1 MLKNL
6 LLTIGII
13 LTANILVF
21 SQGSL
26 QGKVVDKETNEPIP
40 FVNIIVEL
48 GGTMVG
54 GGASDFDGNFVI
66 KPITP
71 GKYDVKATAVGYRPM
86 LLQGMVIFGNRIT
99 FYDLIMEATAENL
112 DEFEIV
118 EYVVPLINKDQT
130 SSGASITKEEISK
143 MPNRSANAV
152 ASTVGGVFSA
162 DGERGNVRGSRSEGT
177 VMYIDGIRVRGSSN
191 LPQSAIEQVDV
202 ILSGLP
208 ASYGDATGGI
218 ISVTTRG
225 PSRTFGAGVEM
236 QTSQFLDAFG
246 YNRLGFN
253 VQGPLIKGQN
263 KNGTALLG
271 YFIAGDANYNKDGRP
286 SAIGI
291 YKVKDDVLASLKE
304 TPQRV
309 SGTGFG
315 VLPNA
320 YFVNNSDLEHMKS
333 TQNTENS
340 SFSISGNLN
349 VRTTETTT
357 LTFGGSMFYNNYH
370 AYNYYNSLFNY
381 ENNSQVITDTWRVYG
396 KFTQRFPSN
405 NESNSLIK
413 NIYYSIQADYS
424 KTHTKQQDPKHKD
437 NLFKYGYLGKYETHT
452 IKSYE
457 LGEDTV
463 NGSAFTNV
471 WLHNGFFDT
480 AYVFTKSDIN
490 SEVANYTKL
499 YYELYPNKW
508 GNYDPI
514 THGGLG
520 NWLNS
525 DQLQLG
531 GGLLNGQVPDAVYGL
546 WANAG
551 AKYNGYNVGDY
562 SQIGINAK
570 FSADIGKHEFQFG
583 LQYEQRID
591 RGYGYAPTNLWSLM
605 RGLTNFHIL
614 ELDVDNPQLVYRDG
628 VFQDTIF
635 YYRKHDEASQRIF
648 DYNLRKKLGLDPN
661 GTDFINIDS
670 YDMDSYSINYYDKDG
685 NLKTIT
691 LDEELLSIDMFS
703 PDELLNNGSSYVGY
717 YGYDYTG
724 KKLTNNPSMDDFF
737 NRTVKIGN
745 KDVYTREIDA
755 FRPIYMAGYIQ
766 DKFAFKDLIFNVGLR
781 IDRFDAN
788 QMVLKDPYLLFP
800 SQTVAQALQGSPD
813 LFSIPKPSNI
823 GNNYTV
829 YVDDIKNPTTIVG
842 YREGNK
848 WFSADGTEVTNPSI
862 IDPSGIKPLLI
873 DKNANVVTSESFKD
887 YEPQISVMPRL
898 SFSFPISDEALFFAH
913 YDVLTQRP
921 TEALRM
927 NPMDYYFF
935 ATNTD
940 VISNPNL
947 KPTKTIDYEL
957 GFQQKLTNSS
967 SLSFSAFYKEM
978 RDMIQYY
985 RYLGAYPKEYDT
997 YINYDFGTVKGVTV
1011 SYDLR
1016 RTNNVRIRAAYT
1028 LQFANG
1034 TGSNSETSA
1043 ALVTSG
1049 QPNLRTL
1056 NPLNWDRRHA
1066 INLLLDYRYGEGKKY
1081 NGPSIRKKIKGT
1093 DKYKTVQILKN
1104 TGFNM
1109 TFNGGS
1115 GTPYSKSS
1123 RIVRI
1128 GSGGEQL
1135 QGSING
1141 SHLPWQFRMDLRIDK
1156 DFYIK
1161 FKKKEGEDAKFASL
1175 NVYIQVLNVLDSKN
1189 IMGVYRATGNP
1200 DDDGYLAAAQYQ
1212 TEIENQL
1219 DSQAYRDLYL
1229 IRINNPA
1236 NYSAPRK
1243 IRLGVIFNF

>member
-13 LTANILVF
+13 LTANVLVF
-21 SQGSL
+21 SQGTL
-26 QGKVVDKETNEPIP
+26 QGVVVDKETNEPIP
-40 FVNIIVEL
+40 FVNIVVEL

-54 GGASDFDGNFVI
+54 GGASDFDGNYVI

-86 LLQGMVIFGNRIT
+86 LIRSMVISGNRIT
-99 FYDLIMEATAENL
+99 FYDLIMESTTENL
-112 DEFEIV
+112 EEFEIV

-130 SSGASITKEEISK
+130 SSGATITKEEISK

-152 ASTVGGVFSA
+152 ASTVGGVFSS
-162 DGERGNVRGSRSEGT
+162 DGERGSVRGARASGT
-177 VMYIDGIRVRGSSN
+177 IMYIDGVRVRGSSS
-191 LPQSAIEQVDV
+191 LPASAIEQVDV

-208 ASYGDATGGI
+208 AQYGDATGGI

-225 PSRTFGAGVEM
+225 PSRTFGAGFEL

-253 VQGPLIKGQN
+253 MQGPIIKGKD

-271 YFIAGDANYNKDGRP
+271 YFIAGDVNYNEDGRP
-286 SAIGI
+286 TANGI

-309 SGTGFG
+309 SGTGYG
-315 VLPNA
+315 VYPNA
-320 YFVNNSDLEHMKS
+320 EFVKMNDLDHVKS
-333 TQNTENS
+333 TQNTENTT
-340 SFSISGNLN
+340 FSISGNLN

-357 LTFGGSMFYNNYH
+357 LTFGGSMNYSNRR
-370 AYNYYNSLFNY
+370 AYSYYGSLFNY
-381 ENNSQVITDTWRVYG
+381 ENNPQVISSTWRAYG
-396 KFTQRFPSN
+396 KFTQRFPSD

-424 KTHTKQQDPKHKD
+424 KTHDLTQDPKHKD
-437 NLFKYGYLGKYETHT
+437 NLFKYGYLGKFDTHT
-452 IKSYE
+452 IRSYDI
-457 LGEDTV
+457 GVDTI
-463 NGSAFTNV
+463 NGQAFTNV
-471 WLHNGFFDT
+471 WLQNGFFDT
-480 AYVFTKSDIN
+480 AYVFSKYDYN
-490 SEVANYTKL
+490 SEVANYTQL
-499 YYELYPNKW
+499 YYDLYPNKW
-508 GNYDPI
+508 GNYFA
-514 THGGLG
+514 GGDG
-520 NWLNS
+520 NWMNS
-525 DQLQLG
+525 DQVQLG
-531 GGLLNGQVPDAVYGL
+531 GGLLNGQNPESVYGL
-546 WANAG
+546 FANIG
-551 AKYNGYNVGDY
+551 GKYNGYNVGDY
-562 SQIGINAK
+562 AQIGINAK
-570 FSADIGKHEFQFG
+570 FSADIGKHELQFG
-583 LQYEQRID
+583 LSYEQRID
-591 RGYGYAPTNLWSLM
+591 RGYGYAPTNLWGLM
-605 RGLTNFHIL
+605 RGLTNFHI
-614 ELDVDNPQLVYRDG
+614 EQLDRFDPQLVYRDG
-628 VFQDTIF
+628 VFQDTIY
-635 YYRKHDEASQRIF
+635 YYRKYDENSQRTF
-648 DYNLRKKLGLDPN
+648 DYNLRQKLGLPTD

-670 YDMDSYSINYYDKDG
+670 YDFDTYSINYYDKDG
-685 NLKTIT
+685 NRKTIS
-691 LDEELLSIDMFS
+691 LDEDIFSIDMFS
-703 PDELLNNGSSYVGY
+703 PDELLNDGNSYVGY

-724 KKLTNNPSMDDFF
+724 KKLTNNPSLDDFF
-737 NRTVKIGN
+737 NKTINIGG
-745 KDVYTREIDA
+745 KEVHTREIDA

-766 DKFAFKDLIFNVGLR
+766 DKFAFKDLIFNVGVR

-788 QMVLKDPYLLFP
+788 QMVLSDPFLLFP
-800 SQTVAQALQGSPD
+800 AKTVEQVPESLIPD
-813 LFSIPKPSNI
+813 GGIPDNI
-823 GNNYTV
+823 GNNFTA
-829 YVDDIKNPTTIVG
+829 YVDDIVHPTRIVG

-848 WFSADGTEVTNPSI
+848 WYTADGTEVQDPLI
-862 IDPSGIKPLLI
+862 IDPSGVKPLVI
-873 DKNANVVTSESFKD
+873 DPTLEHVTIESFKD

-921 TEALRM
+921 TAWLRM
-927 NPMDYYFF
+927 DPADYYFF
-935 ATNTD
+935 ETSTAA
-940 VISNPNL
+940 ISNPNL

-967 SLSFSAFYKEM
+967 SLSFSTFYKEM

-985 RYLGAYPKEYDT
+985 RFSGAFPRDYYT
-997 YINYDFGTVKGVTV
+997 YINIDFGTVKGMTV

-1016 RTNNVRIRAAYT
+1016 RTNNARVRASYT
-1028 LQFANG
+1028 LQFADG
-1034 TGSNSETSA
+1034 TGSSNETSQ

-1066 INLLLDYRYGEGKKY
+1066 INLLIDYRYADGKKY
-1081 NGPSIRKKIKGT
+1081 NGPTIKKKIKGT
-1093 DKYKTVQILKN
+1093 DKYKTIQILKN
-1104 TGFNM
+1104 TGFNL

-1123 RIVRI
+1123 RIVSL
-1128 GSGGEQL
+1128 GSGGHQL

-1141 SHLPWQFRMDLRIDK
+1141 SRLPWQFRMDLKVDK

-1161 FKKKEGEDAKFASL
+1161 FNKEEGENAKFGSL
-1175 NVYIQVLNVLDSKN
+1175 NVYLQVLNVLDSKN

-1212 TEIENQL
+1212 TEINQHY
-1219 DSQAYRDLYL
+1219 DAQSFRDLYS
-1229 IRINNPA
+1229 IRINNPG
-1236 NYSAPRK
+1236 NYSLPRR